1 MTPEYR
7 NAGKPKTQSLK
18 SFQMNTQSVTIR
30 LKNNDTIL
38 TVPMGATLWDVYEMS
53 GLKMEFGPVS
63 ARVNNK
69 VQGMKYR
76 FYNNKDVEFI
86 DLTSPSGMRVYERS
100 LFLVLAK
107 AVEDVFPGGRL
118 IIGAPLCGGHYC
130 KLSIGR
136 PVEKADIEAIERRM
150 HEIVEADMDIQRV
163 QCPIEEAIAMFR
175 AKGMESKALLL
186 EEQGNLYTYY
196 YRLGDTID
204 YFYSCLLDS
213 TGKLKTFE
221 LTQLP
226 VNDKA
231 PISPI
236 QPEDG
241 MGLLLRTPSIANPNE
256 LVPIKPEYKMFD
268 VIREYHRWQN
278 ILGVSTVG
286 ELNAAVRQGRA
297 TELINVSEALQE
309 KKLADIADEIV
320 ARGAKLV
327 LVAGPSSSGKTTT
340 GKRLSILMMACGLRP
355 HTICTDDYFVNRVDT
370 PKDENGEYDFECI
383 EAVDTAFFQ
392 KQMKQLLAGEEV
404 ELPRYDFPS
413 GERVFEGRKLKIGD
427 NDIIIL
433 EGNHALNP
441 LFSQQIREEDKYRI
455 YVSAC
460 TTVALDDHN
469 YVPTIDIRLLRRILR
484 DYNYRGYSALE
495 TIKRCP
501 SVTAGEGKWITPYQ
515 ENADATFNSA
525 LLFELGVLRT
535 EIMPI
540 LEQVSE
546 RAPEYSE
553 ASRLRKFLRY
563 FRPIPASDVPRT
575 SLLREF
581 MGGSS
586 FNY

>member
-1 MTPEYR
+1 M
-7 NAGKPKTQSLK
+7 
-18 SFQMNTQSVTIR
+18 VTIR
-30 LKNNDTIL
+30 LKNNNTKIEI
-38 TVPMGATLWDVYEMS
+38 PMGSSLEELYAAS
-53 GLKMEFGPVS
+53 GLAMEFGPVS

-69 VQGMKYR
+69 VQGLKFR
-76 FYNNKDVEFI
+76 FYNNKDVEFLDI
-86 DLTSPSGMRVYERS
+86 TSPSGMRVYERT

-118 IIGAPLCGGHYC
+118 IIGAALSGGHYC
-130 KLSIGR
+130 ELLIGR
-136 PVEKADIEAIERRM
+136 SLEVADVEAIERRM
-150 HEIVEADMDIQRV
+150 HEIVALDMKIQRV

-196 YRLGDTID
+196 YRLGNTVD
-204 YFYSCLLDS
+204 YFYSCLLGS
-213 TGKLKTFE
+213 TGMLSLFA
-221 LTQLP
+221 LMP
-226 VNDKA
+226 
-231 PISPI
+231 
-236 QPEDG
+236 
-241 MGLLLRTPSIANPNE
+241 MGEGILLRTPHIKNPRE
-256 LVPIKPEYKMFD
+256 LTPLKPEQKTLD
-268 VIREYHRWQN
+268 VVREYQRWQN

-309 KKLADIADEIV
+309 KKLAAMADEIV
-320 ARGAKLV
+320 RRKARLV
-327 LVAGPSSSGKTTT
+327 LLAGPSSSGKTTT
-340 GKRLSILMMACGLRP
+340 SKRLSILMMACGLHP

-383 EAVDTAFFQ
+383 EAVDTTFFQ
-392 KQMKQLLAGEEV
+392 QQMTQLLDGEEV
-404 ELPRYDFPS
+404 ELPRYDFPT
-413 GERVFEGRKLKIGD
+413 GERVFEGRKLKIGEG
-427 NDIIIL
+427 DIIIL

-441 LFSQQIREEDKYRI
+441 LFSQQIPEQDKYRI

-469 YVPTIDIRLLRRILR
+469 YVPTVDIRLLRRILR
-484 DYNYRGYSALE
+484 DYKYRGYSALE

-501 SVTAGEGKWITPYQ
+501 SVSAGEDKWITPYQ

-535 EIMPI
+535 ELMPI
-540 LEQVSE
+540 LEQVNE
-546 RAPEYSE
+546 REPEYSE

-563 FRPIPASDVPRT
+563 FRPIPACDVPRT

-586 FNY
+586 FSY